1 VPAVMHAPIKRA
13 VGRRNFERGIGG
25 KLMRLRCGFGR
36 SFLMREGHDVGG
48 EVMGVLASSFWSET
62 PAEVLEIS
70 EHFSM

>member
-1 VPAVMHAPIKRA
+1 
-13 VGRRNFERGIGG
+13 
-25 KLMRLRCGFGR
+25 
-36 SFLMREGHDVGG
+36 MREGHDVGG